1 MAKFI
6 IVVLAV
12 IGLFVTALAM
22 EGFNFLALLGPSAFI
37 MAVLVP
43 LLLPVAVWRCSQLL
57 RVWHDAF
64 CGADGSTSR
73 TSERIL
79 SFTEAVF
86 YLCGGL
92 CLIMG
97 LIVILG
103 GGPGETSLE
112 TLGEKLALG
121 LVGPVWALTGG
132 IAMRVLRARAGR
144 LLEG

>member
-79 SFTEAVF
+79 SFTEALF
-86 YLCGGL
+86 YLFGGL
-92 CLIMG
+92 YLVTG
-97 LIVILG
+97 LVAILAS
-103 GGPGETSLE
+103 PGNADVQV
-112 TLGEKLALG
+112 LGEKLALG
-121 LVGPVWALTGG
+121 LVGPVWALMGG
-132 IAMRVLRARAGR
+132 IAMRVLRARVGR